1 MPRIKKHIIIF
12 LVLFGINLPNF
23 AQLIRKSDWG
33 FNVGV
38 VFALGNRFQ
47 RIGFTFQSYYY
58 YKFAQVNAEVRA
70 YYNLKNL
77 GPEKQYGEIV
87 ASAGLVLAY
96 GKKQKYYNPFLSSIS
111 NQTRYRNSFAYSYNW
126 YFNKIKTKQ
135 RTGTVAV
142 QIGDFSFISENDLL
156 ATPALDRFRS
166 AAVLLQYQY
175 KNKYQAALNCTMW
188 TGQMGKVIRDNKDFP
203 FIGYVDTTGGVYTN
217 YSHGLL
223 SAQFK
228 MALDAGQNIQAN
240 LGVDAEQVRNALQN
254 RFMHDAIFI
263 PKKWYKTVNNHI
275 PMIDQNGNQYLYKPD
290 QKVRKPELYWNVF
303 TGAGNFY

>member
-1 MPRIKKHIIIF
+1 MPGFSQIIRQS
-12 LVLFGINLPNF
+12 N
-23 AQLIRKSDWG
+23 WG

-47 RIGFTFQSYYY
+47 RIGLTFQSYYY
-58 YKFAQVNAEVRA
+58 YKFVQLNAEVRA

-77 GPEKQYGEIV
+77 GPKKQYAEIV
-87 ASAGLVLAY
+87 TAAGVVLAY
-96 GKKQKYYNPFLSSIS
+96 GKKQKYFNPFLSSIS
-111 NQTRYRNSFAYSYNW
+111 NQTGYRNSFAYSYNL

-142 QIGDFSFISENDLL
+142 QVGGFSFISENDLL

-175 KNKYQAALNCTMW
+175 KNRYQAALNCTMW
-188 TGQMGKVIRDNKDFP
+188 TGQMGKVVRDNKDFP

-217 YSHGLL
+217 CSHGLL

-240 LGVDAEQVRNALQN
+240 IGIDAEQVRNAVQN

-275 PMIDQNGNQYLYKPD
+275 PMIDQNGNQYLYKPN
-290 QKVRKPELYWNVF
+290 QKVRKPECYWNVF